1 MSGNAPLSAT
11 QHEHSQLN
19 VVQQEQ
25 SNYLIIPGLPVPL
38 VDPTFSFPFPPL
50 TSSKTKKFKRIKK
63 EVTKIVNFI

>member
-25 SNYLIIPGLPVPL
+25 SNYLIIPG
-38 VDPTFSFPFPPL
+38 SFQTLNQTNPNRKQP
-50 TSSKTKKFKRIKK
+50 R
-63 EVTKIVNFI
+63 NGWRYN